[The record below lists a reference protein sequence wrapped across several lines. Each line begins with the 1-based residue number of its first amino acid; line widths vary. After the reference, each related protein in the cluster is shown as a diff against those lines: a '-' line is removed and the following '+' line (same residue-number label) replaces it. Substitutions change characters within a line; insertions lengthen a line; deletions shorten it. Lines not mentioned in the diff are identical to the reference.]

1 MLILLVEDHRDIADS
16 IGEFLSARGHAVDF
30 AFDGVTGLH
39 LAVTN
44 HYDALVLDLGLPG
57 MDGLTLMQRLRADAG
72 RHTPLL
78 VLTARDTLADKLQ
91 GFRSGAD
98 DYLVKPFS
106 MEELEARLVAL
117 HRRASGEGAAR
128 KLRVA
133 DLELDEQQFRVTR
146 AGQPLH
152 LGPIAFQL
160 LAFLM
165 RETHRVVRRVELE
178 RHLWGDE
185 PPSSDALRTHI
196 AGLRQA
202 VDKPF
207 GRALIHTVHGVGYR
221 LTDDN
226 V

>member
-16 IGEFLSARGHAVDF
+16 IGEFLSARGHDVDF

-44 HYDALVLDLGLPG
+44 DYDALVLDLGLPG
-57 MDGLTLMQRLRADAG
+57 MDGLTLMQRLRSDAG
-72 RHTPLL
+72 KATPLL
-78 VLTARDTLADKLQ
+78 VLTARDTLDDKLR
-91 GFRSGAD
+91 GFHSGAD

-106 MEELEARLVAL
+106 MEELEARLIAL
-117 HRRASGEGAAR
+117 HRRASGESSAR
-128 KLRVA
+128 KFRVA
-133 DLELDEQQFRVTR
+133 DLELDEQTFRVIR
-146 AGQPLH
+146 GGQPLH

-165 RETHRVVRRVELE
+165 RETHRVVRRGELE
-178 RHLWGDE
+178 RHVWGDE
-185 PPSSDALRTHI
+185 PPNSDALRTHI
-196 AGLRQA
+196 ASLRQV

-207 GRALIHTVHGVGYR
+207 ERELIRTVHGVGYR
-221 LTDDN
+221 LTDDD